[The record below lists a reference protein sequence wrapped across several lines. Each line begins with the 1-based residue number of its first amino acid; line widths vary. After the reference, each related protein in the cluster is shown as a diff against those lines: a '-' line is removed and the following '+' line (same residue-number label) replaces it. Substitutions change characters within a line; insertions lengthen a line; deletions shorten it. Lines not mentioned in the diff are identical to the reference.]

1 MVLQVIQG
9 AVYNIQSV
17 ILDPREVSGFC
28 VARPRRYTILT
39 LKKRI
44 KFYAKQ
50 CEQRRFW
57 CVGWLE
63 TQFAAEVLRAVCLS
77 ASSKDDSWVWH
88 LLPESQGTT
97 VDAGR
102 NDAWWHSSCRMER
115 PCDGLWFAISSIC
128 WDLPHQDCVHTYVL
142 AYYVR
147 IFDGVMSDP
156 CVNIYLMTAL
166 PRFVRLPRVVSKC
179 SCRRSESGSIPP
191 GTKRFS
197 ELADPHHF
205 LQQLV
210 PHESQTS
217 AEPEP

>member
-1 MVLQVIQG
+1 MTVEFDTFFQRVKERQLTQAG
-9 AVYNIQSV
+9 MT
-17 ILDPREVSGFC
+17 LDDIV
-28 VARPRRYTILT
+28 
-39 LKKRI
+39 
-44 KFYAKQ
+44 
-50 CEQRRFW
+50 
-57 CVGWLE
+57 
-63 TQFAAEVLRAVCLS
+63 AAEWNAPAMGS
-77 ASSKDDSWVWH
+77 
-88 LLPESQGTT
+88 
-97 VDAGR
+97 
-102 NDAWWHSSCRMER
+102 
-115 PCDGLWFAISSIC
+115 GLQSRLFAEIC
-128 WDLPHQDCVHTYVL
+128 HIKIV
-142 AYYVR
+142 YVR
-147 IFDGVMSDP
+147 TCILHIFDGVMSDP